1 VSRSQIEEIK
11 NKLDILE
18 VARSYITNFKKSG
31 PNNFA
36 LCPFHHEKTPSFSVN
51 PDMGIFKC
59 FGCGE
64 SGDVI
69 TFIQKME
76 GVEFP
81 KALEIAARKAGV
93 KLEKNFSAQDEKL
106 YKERQ
111 EILKLNALVSEYY
124 NYILLKHKQGKQGRE
139 YIKGRKITKSLVE
152 KFKIGYAPRSYT
164 NLIKF
169 LQSKGYKVS
178 DLIKWG
184 LVVAANGRTYDK
196 FRSRIIF
203 PLIDHHDDVVGFSG
217 RTILKNTKAP
227 KYLHSPQTLA
237 FNKSKFLFGLNLAKS
252 EGRKKDFLI
261 FCEGQLDAVSSYKTK
276 VNNVVA
282 SLGTALAADQLEL
295 AKRYTKNIYFCFDN
309 DLAGETALIRSANLA
324 HIIGLNVKAVNIP
337 QGKDADELINTKKS
351 DWEDSVKKAEPIVD
365 HMLRRLYKR
374 LDLSKLKDKEEFSK
388 IILPI
393 IASIPQ
399 RIEQSHYL
407 HRLALILNIDE
418 NILAEELDTLK
429 KTIKEGRSIP
439 QVNTQNIKKILESPV
454 NIKEEYLLALIFQ
467 HTHFLNVSI
476 KQCSAKYFSSPLAR
490 QIFTKLGKYTKDKK
504 RFSIKNFVSGL
515 EEHEVTFV
523 QNLLLKNLDDY
534 FELETEYEKEIEG
547 IIKFLKKNYLRNKV
561 KGIKARIEQA
571 EISENKIEV
580 KKLLKK
586 LVEVTDE
593 LGKV

>member
-1 VSRSQIEEIK
+1 
-11 NKLDILE
+11 
-18 VARSYITNFKKSG
+18 
-31 PNNFA
+31 
-36 LCPFHHEKTPSFSVN
+36 
-51 PDMGIFKC
+51 
-59 FGCGE
+59 
-64 SGDVI
+64 
-69 TFIQKME
+69 
-76 GVEFP
+76 
-81 KALEIAARKAGV
+81 
-93 KLEKNFSAQDEKL
+93 DEKI

-111 EILKLNALVSEYY
+111 EILKLNALVAEYY
-124 NYILLKHKQGKQGRE
+124 NYILVKHKQGKKGRE
-139 YIKGRKITKSLVE
+139 YIKGRKITRSLVE
-152 KFKIGYAPRSYT
+152 KFKIGYAPHAYT

-169 LQSKGYKVS
+169 LQSKGYKLK

-184 LVVAANGRTYDK
+184 LVVATNGRTYDK

-203 PLIDHHDDVVGFSG
+203 PLIDHHGDVVGFSG
-217 RTILKNTKAP
+217 RTTLKNTKAP

-309 DLAGETALIRSANLA
+309 DLAGETALIHSANLS
-324 HIIGLNVKAVNIP
+324 HNVGLNVKAVNIP
-337 QGKDADELINTKKS
+337 QGKDADELINTRKA
-351 DWEDSVKKAEPIVD
+351 DWESAVKKAEPIVD

-374 LDLSKLKDKEEFSK
+374 LDLSKLEGKEEFSK

-418 NILAEELDTLK
+418 NILTEELDKLK
-429 KTIKEGRSIP
+429 KTIDEGRNIT

-467 HTHFLNVSI
+467 HSQFLDVSL
-476 KQCSAKYFSSPLAR
+476 KQCKAKYFSSPLAR
-490 QIFTKLGKYTKDKK
+490 QICTKLGKYAKGKK

-515 EEHEVTFV
+515 EEHEISFV
-523 QNLLLKNLDDY
+523 QNLLLKILDDY
-534 FELETEYEKEIEG
+534 FELESEYEKEIAG
-547 IIKFLKKNYLRNKV
+547 IIKFLRKNYLHNRV
-561 KGIKARIEQA
+561 KRIKAKIEQA
-571 EISENKIEV
+571 EISESKAEV
-580 KKLLKK
+580 KKLIGK
-586 LVEVTDE
+586 LIEVTDK